1 MMRQTPAVGRSLLSP
16 RLGGQLLSLC
26 HRQLWDKRMDY
37 EEGSYASSA
46 VCDVLDFTC
55 YEDLMGKTSPMEL
68 SVIPN
73 ADEQQQEM
81 YQPLK
86 VYLRVRPFSKAE
98 LESNESQDCV
108 IIENPETV
116 TLQAP
121 KESFTMKNSEK
132 GIGQS
137 VHQFTFTKVFGPETT
152 QSDFFEGTMK
162 EIVKAYIDGANGLVF
177 SYGVT
182 NAGKTFT
189 IQGSPKDGG
198 ILPRSLDMIFHHI
211 RGRQYLKMNFKPY
224 LSNDVK
230 KLDVTQVKQEEII
243 KAAVLASLKEDT
255 EDTLKST
262 IQSESL
268 CILESVS
275 SSSCTS
281 ASLPSHPLVEDSVLL
296 DASGTKHQ
304 RTQSSVW
311 VSFCEIYNE
320 YVYDLMDVLAISK
333 YQKRKVLK
341 ICEDQGGNS
350 YIKDLKWINVQS
362 TEEACKILKIG
373 NKNRSLACT
382 RMNQHSSRSHSIF
395 SIRLLRLSDEAEPR
409 ILGVSEMSLCDLAG
423 SERCNKTQTFGDRL
437 KEAGNI
443 NNSLFILGKCIAALK
458 QKQNPNVKHSY
469 IPFRE
474 SKLTRL
480 FQPFFCGK
488 GKACMI
494 VNVNQCASTH
504 SETLHIMKFSATAK
518 QVIQTI
524 HPQTFGYFA
533 PKLVGKDG
541 KPIVHFDANI
551 SAEEVPDED
560 IDTSSEEEVDITIM
574 THEELLKTTE
584 NLKKTLVAERQSKL
598 LLEVQ
603 IRKEMAE
610 AMFQQLLET
619 EETWSKRLEDMR
631 ESYEEKLENKFEM
644 YKEAIK
650 KHAYMCA
657 MEQIEDHYVPIE
669 EFVVEQEKVEDRDRK
684 ILELQQ
690 KFGEWSD
697 GLLASEIP
705 NSDVLTAEDKVK
717 SDLKYKEMQR
727 TSEVL
732 QRQCDE
738 KDELIKSL
746 KLKMHK
752 LNETLQEVNEVCRKT
767 TEENNRLT
775 HMVMLKEQEMRS
787 LQNWAKR
794 VLELEATV
802 SLLQEELDERKKHLY
817 SEDLKEQKP
826 KRGLFANLK
835 STVAGTSKTPV
846 GKTLGKSEDSPTM
859 SRKQATFARKVK
871 E

>member
-1 MMRQTPAVGRSLLSP
+1 MTYPGTIWREQ
-16 RLGGQLLSLC
+16 
-26 HRQLWDKRMDY
+26 DKRMDY
-37 EEGSYASSA
+37 EEGSYESSA
-46 VCDVLDFTC
+46 VCDVLNFTC
-55 YEDLMGKTSPMEL
+55 YEDLMGKTSPMEM

-73 ADEQQQEM
+73 ADEQQQEQI

-86 VYLRVRPFSKAE
+86 VYLRVRPFSKGE

-108 IIENPETV
+108 IIENSETV

-177 SYGVT
+177 TYGVT

-211 RGRQYLKMNFKPY
+211 RGRQYLKMNLKPY

-255 EDTLKST
+255 EDTLKSI

-281 ASLPSHPLVEDSVLL
+281 SLPSDPLAEDSVFL
-296 DASGTKHQ
+296 DADGTKHQ

-333 YQKRKVLK
+333 NQKRKVLK

-395 SIRLLRLSDEAEPR
+395 SIRLLRLSEEAEPR

-504 SETLHIMKFSATAK
+504 SETLHVMKFSATAK

-584 NLKKTLVAERQSKL
+584 NLKKMLVAERQSKL

-657 MEQIEDHYVPIE
+657 VEQIEDHYVPRE

-690 KFGEWSD
+690 KFGERSD

-738 KDELIKSL
+738 KDEGFLKLEYCFVQLIKSL

-846 GKTLGKSEDSPTM
+846 GKTLGKFEDSPTM

>member
-1 MMRQTPAVGRSLLSP
+1 
-16 RLGGQLLSLC
+16 
-26 HRQLWDKRMDY
+26 MDY
-37 EEGSYASSA
+37 EAGSYASSA

-73 ADEQQQEM
+73 ADEQQQEI

-108 IIENPETV
+108 IIENRETV

-152 QSDFFEGTMK
+152 QSDFFDGTMK

-177 SYGVT
+177 TYGVT

-211 RGRQYLKMNFKPY
+211 RGRQYLKTNLKPY

-230 KLDVTQVKQEEII
+230 KLDVTQVKQEEIL

-255 EDTLKST
+255 EDTSKST
-262 IQSESL
+262 IQSDSL
-268 CILESVS
+268 CILKSVS

-281 ASLPSHPLVEDSVLL
+281 TSLPSGPLVEDSVLL
-296 DASGTKHQ
+296 DADGSKHQ

-333 YQKRKVLK
+333 NQKRKVLK

-395 SIRLLRLSDEAEPR
+395 SIRLLRLSGEAEPR

-504 SETLHIMKFSATAK
+504 SETLHVMKFSATAK
-518 QVIQTI
+518 LVIQTI

-560 IDTSSEEEVDITIM
+560 IDSSSEEEVDITIM

-584 NLKKTLVAERQSKL
+584 NLKKMLVAERQSKL

-690 KFGEWSD
+690 KFGERSD
-697 GLLASEIP
+697 GLLALGIP
-705 NSDVLTAEDKVK
+705 SSDVLTAEDKVK

-738 KDELIKSL
+738 KDELIESL
-746 KLKMHK
+746 KLKIHK

-802 SLLQEELDERKKHLY
+802 SLLQEELDESKKHLY

-859 SRKQATFARKVK
+859 SRKQATFARKAK

>member
-1 MMRQTPAVGRSLLSP
+1 MMRQTRAVGRSLLSP
-16 RLGGQLLSLC
+16 RLGGQLLCLC

-73 ADEQQQEM
+73 ADEQQQEVGI

-281 ASLPSHPLVEDSVLL
+281 ASLPSDPLVEDSILL
-296 DASGTKHQ
+296 DANGTKHQ

-382 RMNQHSSRSHSIF
+382 RMNQHSSRSHGIF
-395 SIRLLRLSDEAEPR
+395 SVRLLRLSDEAEPR

-504 SETLHIMKFSATAK
+504 SETLHVMKFSATAK

-669 EFVVEQEKVEDRDRK
+669 EFIVEQEKVEDRDRK

-775 HMVMLKEQEMRS
+775 HMEQEMRS